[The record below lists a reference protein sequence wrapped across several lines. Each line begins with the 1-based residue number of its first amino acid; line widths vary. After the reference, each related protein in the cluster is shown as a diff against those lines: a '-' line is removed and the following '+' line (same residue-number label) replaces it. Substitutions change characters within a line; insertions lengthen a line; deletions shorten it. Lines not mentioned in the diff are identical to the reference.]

1 MSQSHELVPMILP
14 TVMIPLTMVT
24 VALSVVASFIA
35 ALFGIQLKLEGP
47 RKLLEVLLKPR
58 VLGSALALNL
68 VILGGVWGWKWWR
81 NYPRLLSTIEREST
95 LRATPSSLK
104 YPDVPTVPTNFQS
117 LRDQSVGL
125 QRIEQV
131 WRIHTGKGSFRAPA
145 ITAGRVFSGND
156 LGVVSELELSTGK
169 VLRTFY
175 IGTPAS
181 TEITVWNQSI
191 YIGEGLH
198 DTHHA
203 RVYRFDLTSGAFRGS
218 HQTLGHT
225 EAQAVI
231 GTHNGESTLFAVAG
245 IDGLHAVDPIRM
257 TPKWQVNIG
266 HMDAGV
272 AVEDGVVYIGTG
284 REKNDDKKNKCY
296 AAALEFKTGNILW
309 QRELAAS
316 SWMRP
321 VVVGTDVCY
330 IAGEIYFP
338 TQRGHVTCFDR
349 KTGEHTVAHNT
360 TDPLAATP
368 KVIDRTILYASIHG
382 KVCRFD
388 LDTRM
393 NRWCFDA
400 EEKDFSLAGASYD
413 PRLHVILYPAM
424 TKGLF
429 VLDPNNGKVLFHW
442 NPSEAEGVWKKTYA
456 DVAVAGDFWILSD
469 DDGSV
474 RALRAELLP
483 TTADKN

>member
-1 MSQSHELVPMILP
+1 MTPTPDLVPMILP
-14 TVMIPLTMVT
+14 TVMIPLTMVS

-47 RKLLEVLLKPR
+47 RKLLEVLLKPK

-68 VILGGVWGWKWWR
+68 VLLGGVWSWKWWK
-81 NYPRLLSTIEREST
+81 NYPRLLSTIERESAV
-95 LRATPSSLK
+95 RAKPSALT
-104 YPDVPTVPTNFQS
+104 YPDVSAVPTNFTAA
-117 LRDQSVGL
+117 RDRALPLAGV
-125 QRIEQV
+125 EQV

-145 ITAGRVFSGND
+145 ITAGRIFSGND
-156 LGVVSELELSTGK
+156 LGVVSELDAATGA

-175 IGTPAS
+175 IGTAAS
-181 TEITVWNQSI
+181 AEITVWNQSI
-191 YIGEGLH
+191 YLGEGLH

-203 RVYRFDLTSGAFRGS
+203 RVYRFDLKTGAFQGS
-218 HQTLGHT
+218 YQTKGHT
-225 EAQAVI
+225 EAQAVV
-231 GTHNGESTLFAVAG
+231 GTHAGESTLFAVAG
-245 IDGLHAVDPIRM
+245 VDGLHAIDPVRM
-257 TPKWQVNIG
+257 TPKWQLNVG

-272 AVEDGVVYIGTG
+272 TVEDGVVYIGTG

-296 AAALEFKTGNILW
+296 AAALDFKTGKVFW

-321 VVVGTDVCY
+321 VVVGDDVCY

-338 TQRGHVTCFDR
+338 TKRGHVTCFDR
-349 KTGEHTVAHNT
+349 KSGEHTTAHNT

-368 KVIDRTILYASIHG
+368 KVLDRSVLYASIHG

-388 LDTRM
+388 LATKV

-400 EEKDFSLAGASYD
+400 GEKDFSLAGASYD

-424 TKGLF
+424 TKGLY
-429 VLDPNNGKVLFHW
+429 VLNPEDGRVLAHW
-442 NPSEAEGVWKKTYA
+442 TPGPAEGPWKKTYA
-456 DVAVAGDFWILSD
+456 DVAVAGEYWILSD

-474 RALRAELLP
+474 RALRAKLP
-483 TTADKN
+483 PQAIAQD